1 VGRNAAR
8 RRSGILDFLVLLYQ
22 DKRTY
27 SQATAGLL
35 IIKYKNIQSVMQ
47 TIQPLLENA
56 AKAKRSISKTT
67 DQDKKLL
74 LEKLAHQIQIA
85 APEIIREN
93 QKDLDRM
100 DDADPKKDR
109 LLLNENRIH
118 NLAQSVLAVSSLTD
132 PTNQLLSEKTLPNGL
147 FIQKKTVPLGVV
159 GIIYESRP
167 NVTID
172 VAALCIRSGNVCVL
186 RGGTDASFTNVFLAK
201 LIRDVLEDFDL
212 DKNIVQMLPTD
223 RKFILEMLSAVKY
236 IDVIIPRGSQQL
248 IEYVRNNA
256 KVPVIET
263 GAGVCHTYV
272 EKTADL
278 EKAAAIVVNAK
289 VSRPSVC
296 NALDTIL
303 VDEAVAEKLL
313 LKTVSQFQ
321 EFQVEIFADERA
333 FSILKNSNY
342 PYLQQAKPEDFGRE
356 FLDFKCSVKVV
367 SGYKEALEHIEKYSS
382 KHSEAIIS
390 QDPNLCENFLNEVDA
405 AAVYANASTRFTD
418 GGEFGLGA
426 EIGISTQKLHARG
439 PFALEKLVTEKW
451 MVRGDG
457 QVR

>member
-1 VGRNAAR
+1 MCPLNH
-8 RRSGILDFLVLLYQ
+8 
-22 DKRTY
+22 
-27 SQATAGLL
+27 
-35 IIKYKNIQSVMQ
+35 KNME
-47 TIQPLLENA
+47 TIQPLLQNTT
-56 AKAKRSISKTT
+56 KAKHSISKLS
-67 DQDKKLL
+67 DQEKKLL
-74 LEKLAHQIQIA
+74 LEKLAHKIKVSTS
-85 APEIIREN
+85 EIIQEN
-93 QKDLDRM
+93 KKDLNRM

-109 LLLNENRIH
+109 LLLNENRI
-118 NLAQSVLAVSSLTD
+118 NALAESVLNVSLLTD
-132 PTNQLLSEKTLPNGL
+132 PTNQTLSEKTLPNGL

-172 VAALCIRSGNVCVL
+172 VAALCIRSGNVRVL
-186 RGGTDASFTNVFLAK
+186 RGGTDASFTNVFLAE
-201 LIRDVLEDFDL
+201 LIRNVLSDFGL
-212 DKNIVQMLPTD
+212 DKNIVQLLPTD
-223 RKFILEMLSAVKY
+223 RKFIAEMLTAVKY

-278 EKAAAIVVNAK
+278 EKASAIVVNAK

-296 NALDTIL
+296 NSLDTIL
-303 VDEAVAEKLL
+303 VDEAIAEKLL
-313 LKTVSQFQ
+313 LKIVPQLQ
-321 EFQVEIFADERA
+321 EYKVEIFADDRA

-342 PYLQQAKPEDFGRE
+342 PYLQRAKPEDFGRE
-356 FLDFKCSVKVV
+356 FLDYKCSVKVV
-367 SGYKEALEHIEKYSS
+367 SGYEEAVDHISKYSS

-405 AAVYANASTRFTD
+405 AAVYVNASTRFTD

-451 MVRGDG
+451 IVRGDG